1 MMRFHCAK
9 ITRVARPSFSSIVRN
24 TCIKCEYHTFTIYRT
39 RKTNNRNIQS
49 NNAQLQVRSKT
60 TFIDQSSMLPIKYD
74 DLPEWQYNI
83 VLKYQGTLY
92 RKYRKLVKS
101 QPTEESGYILDSLLS
116 LVNDI
121 ENQANLKTSKILNNS
136 QRMKNKKKNNLNNG
150 NSSDIL
156 FFKRIDNP
164 HNIESA
170 LSLVISSIFA
180 TLNMTHLT
188 NSQQNVNNLD
198 LENDIKNSLHFQ
210 KYKKLERILSQYT
223 DIEYNLDAVELKNK
237 VTGTIFQ
244 ENFNNIIHSPLV
256 QKSIGLLL
264 NSLYENENENEHISQ
279 VDTFTIEDILAWVN
293 SLISP
298 TVTSSIYALRNC
310 KHVDTSVI
318 YDLLLRVP
326 ADEYEWIGMLEIYKR
341 WGDKINIMD
350 QERIQYMKQ
359 FQDDTKRYRERD
371 MLIIPPVLNS
381 FFTYALRNSP
391 KHLVDIIDIYSTVA
405 DQSTIVQSSNED
417 INNTELKSNSRE
429 TTTTTVNEVAKF
441 DTNIL
446 TEQISE
452 MIWYLS
458 IDITGDSSSPSRTC
472 LPLVQTQLVKLI
484 NKLIKQDKTIEVSV
498 TTLLGVACLTYFN
511 NRNKGISL
519 LNEAQKRFDK
529 WQLDTF
535 DIKGF
540 ERILK
545 TQNTIRENYSMSE
558 IRRDRL
564 DINTKLLCTT
574 LLILPQPGNI
584 SSQKNSYTTMDRIRQ
599 NIGNNKETSFRNSN
613 NNNNYKNNLFNTLFP
628 VIKSIDPEILKY
640 YPEFWRFFISKLR
653 FESNILNESMCIEI
667 FEAYIQSSPSEIDP
681 YVVDILL
688 CGIDN
693 SSVRFD
699 LLKKARKR
707 DLCMDQ
713 GNIATLLSKSYKSG
727 SVYLRKHNEKHQ
739 SEEREDHEES
749 DIIKEIKNSHEFK
762 SNSNQYVKLNEYDF
776 IQKLQ
781 SEKSINSIFSLLNSN
796 YYTKHFDSPISLSRY
811 IYSKLETRTPKIRSS
826 YIFGESLVNP
836 KGAFENYKKLSIDS
850 DSNNNNI
857 NNKRNDSNT
866 NFDSDTSLVDEKA
879 IATLL
884 TSVLRMKET
893 MSKKEIENVNWGGL
907 TAIDRCLVEFNKH
920 TQQSYMDDITLIYPN
935 INLWLIYVKLIG
947 EFDLEDE
954 LFNLPQKWVD
964 LRFNVPLTLMLVYLS
979 YLPFNESIELL
990 SYFNEYKRR
999 KLDLQNRKLQLK
1011 SGILSEYDLMRI
1023 KKEHGP
1029 LPTVTSSKFKQFIR
1043 NAENNY
1049 DVIRYWNWPTEK
1061 AIKEMK
1067 QLNSKK

>member
-1 MMRFHCAK
+1 MA
-9 ITRVARPSFSSIVRN
+9 
-24 TCIKCEYHTFTIYRT
+24 
-39 RKTNNRNIQS
+39 
-49 NNAQLQVRSKT
+49 
-60 TFIDQSSMLPIKYD
+60 
-74 DLPEWQYNI
+74 
-83 VLKYQGTLY
+83 
-92 RKYRKLVKS
+92 
-101 QPTEESGYILDSLLS
+101 
-116 LVNDI
+116 
-121 ENQANLKTSKILNNS
+121 
-136 QRMKNKKKNNLNNG
+136 
-150 NSSDIL
+150 
-156 FFKRIDNP
+156 
-164 HNIESA
+164 
-170 LSLVISSIFA
+170 
-180 TLNMTHLT
+180 HLT
-188 NSQQNVNNLD
+188 NVQQNKNSLD
-198 LENDIKNSLHFQ
+198 LENNIKNSLHFQ

-223 DIEYNLDAVELKNK
+223 DIEYNLDALELKNK
-237 VTGTIFQ
+237 ITGSIFQ
-244 ENFNNIIHSPLV
+244 ENFTDIIHSPLV
-256 QKSIGLLL
+256 QKSVGLLL
-264 NSLYENENENEHISQ
+264 NSLYENENDYQ
-279 VDTFTIEDILAWVN
+279 VDNFTIDDILAWVN
-293 SLISP
+293 SIISP
-298 TVTSSIYALRNC
+298 TVTSSIFALSNC
-310 KHVDTSVI
+310 KHVDNSVI
-318 YDLLLRVP
+318 YDLLLRIP

-341 WGDKINIMD
+341 WGNKINIMD

-371 MLIIPPVLNS
+371 MLIIPPVLNN

-391 KHLVDIIDIYSTVA
+391 KHLVDIVDIYSTVA
-405 DQSTIVQSSNED
+405 DQST
-417 INNTELKSNSRE
+417 NTETSNGEIDRTESKF
-429 TTTTTVNEVAKF
+429 TSSSATTVAVSEVAKF
-441 DTNIL
+441 DTNIIA
-446 TEQISE
+446 EQISE

-458 IDITGDSSSPSRTC
+458 IDMTSDSSSPSRTV
-472 LPLVQTQLVKLI
+472 LPLVQTKLVKLI
-484 NKLIKQDKTIEVSV
+484 NKLIKQDKAIEVSV

-545 TQNTIRENYSMSE
+545 TQNTVRENYSMSE

-574 LLILPQPGNI
+574 LLILPQPGNNNT
-584 SSQKNSYTTMDRIRQ
+584 QRNNYTMMDRIQ
-599 NIGNNKETSFRNSN
+599 QSIGNNKEGRFGNSDNFIRNSNSN
-613 NNNNYKNNLFNTLFP
+613 NNLFDTLFP
-628 VIKSIDPEILKY
+628 VIKSIDPEIIKY

-667 FEAYIQSSPSEIDP
+667 FEAYIQSNPIDVDP

-713 GNIATLLSKSYKSG
+713 GNIGTFLSKSYKSG
-727 SVYLRKHNEKHQ
+727 SVYLRSQNEKHK
-739 SEEREDHEES
+739 SEES
-749 DIIKEIKNSHEFK
+749 DADEESEIIKEIKSSNTFK
-762 SNSNQYVKLNEYDF
+762 SSSNQYVKLNEYDF

-781 SEKSINSIFSLLNSN
+781 SEKSINNIFSLLNSN
-796 YYTKHFDSPISLSRY
+796 YYTKNFDSPISLSRY

-836 KGAFENYKKLSIDS
+836 KGAFENYKSLFLDS
-850 DSNNNNI
+850 GSHN
-857 NNKRNDSNT
+857 ST
-866 NFDSDTSLVDEKA
+866 NESSTHFESGPSLVDEKG

-893 MSKKEIENVNWGGL
+893 MSKKEIENVSWGGL
-907 TAIDRCLVEFNKH
+907 KATERCLVEFNRH
-920 TQQSYMDDITLIYPN
+920 TQQSYMDDLTLIYPN
-935 INLWLIYVKLIG
+935 INLWLIYVKLLG

-954 LFNLPQKWVD
+954 LFSLPQKWVD

-979 YLPFNESIELL
+979 YLPFNESVELL

-999 KLDLQNRKLQLK
+999 KLDLQSRKSQLK
-1011 SGILSEYDLMRI
+1011 SGILSEYDLMKI

-1029 LPTVTSSKFKQFIR
+1029 LPTVTSSKFKQFIK

-1049 DVIRYWNWPTEK
+1049 DVIRYWNWPTER